1 MLNTFRECRDSA
13 AMLQSRIREH
23 GEEGERQFYCEM
35 RDLLASGT
43 IDRNRVNLRNLFET
57 FVDDGRM
64 MLDRMRPG
72 YRGDD
77 SLLFEASDATSTRAF
92 QNIVGQITYS
102 SVMDAM
108 ENEDFIGDQLM
119 TTVPA
124 DTQYQEI
131 IPGIG
136 AIGDVAGEVSE
147 GDPYPI
153 VGLGEDY
160 VIAPEKVKDGFI
172 LPITDEV
179 IFEDKTGQL
188 MTRANSA
195 AEALGITRE
204 KEQLDTA
211 LGITNSYRRLGGAA
225 QATYGA
231 THTEGTFDNLAA
243 SNALADFTDIEAA
256 LLLFNAM
263 TDPNSGEPVKINGTL
278 QVVVPDDLE
287 MTALNILNAIE
298 VKHGADSGAVQTITT
313 NTLSLQS
320 RRRFELVT
328 SNYVALRTSSEST
341 WFIGDFRGAFQYREI
356 WPVQVFRQ
364 GRESDAAFTSDIAFA
379 IKVRRKGS
387 PAVLEPR
394 KVIKCTA

>member
-231 THTEGTFDNLAA
+231 THTEGTFDKEPFDLRDRDLLHAKRGDVR
-243 SNALADFTDIEAA
+243 SVEVEGPEGDYA
-256 LLLFNAM
+256 LLR
-263 TDPNSGEPVKINGTL
+263 TDAGDWAFTKPIATRAGRWKVDGLLGTL
-278 QVVVPDDLE
+278 ENLRMESVAAEPAESLGPYGLDRPERAVGSLYVE
-287 MTALNILNAIE
+287 A
-298 VKHGADSGAVQTITT
+298 VKP
-313 NTLSLQS
+313 
-320 RRRFELVT
+320 RR
-328 SNYVALRTSSEST
+328 A
-341 WFIGDFRGAFQYREI
+341 
-356 WPVQVFRQ
+356 
-364 GRESDAAFTSDIAFA
+364 
-379 IKVRRKGS
+379 
-387 PAVLEPR
+387 
-394 KVIKCTA
+394 